1 MVLPARTDTQVFCYD
16 EQNRLVWAGSA
27 GAPSCSSST
36 VPFSTLPGA
45 SYTQSFGYDGLTRLS
60 HSGLGAYTYGDS
72 AHLDAVT
79 AAGSNGQGGP
89 FYTARYD
96 AEGIWSAGRRLRSVG
111 SLPLRLRRR

>member
-1 MVLPARTDTQVFCYD
+1 
-16 EQNRLVWAGSA
+16 
-27 GAPSCSSST
+27 

-96 AEGIWSAGRRLRSVG
+96 AEGNMVCRAAATIRGVSPTTPTSRATPSSAPIPPAMTG
-111 SLPLRLRRR
+111 SLAGWCKPSPRR